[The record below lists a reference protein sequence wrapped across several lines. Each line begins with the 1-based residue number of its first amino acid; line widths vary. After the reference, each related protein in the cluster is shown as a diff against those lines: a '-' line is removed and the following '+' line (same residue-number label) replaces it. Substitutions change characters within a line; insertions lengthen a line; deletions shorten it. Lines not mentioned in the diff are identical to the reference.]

1 MPSKKLLILLCFIAS
16 TQAFSQFADDD
27 FYYGFSGGLN
37 YSAVSEVQ
45 TTLIRPVFSESTYSA
60 SDKNKLGYNLS
71 AFVYLR
77 FPNSK
82 FAIQPA
88 IGYVKRGGQFS
99 YSDIESLEY
108 DIHFDYSYVHI
119 SPIFKFY
126 TAEGFNILFGPQL
139 GFIINRSGL
148 RYESNM
154 PELGPDLQIQQS
166 LREVLKGNSVASFVI
181 GVGYDLPMGIGVDA
195 QLQLGLTDTIETLAN
210 GFYFIENKNISS
222 SLQFTFSYAIPF
234 FK

>member
-1 MPSKKLLILLCFIAS
+1 MPLKRIFLLLGLILSIEAS
-16 TQAFSQFADDD
+16 AQFEADN

-37 YSAVSEVQ
+37 YSAISEVQ
-45 TTLIRPVFSESTYSA
+45 TSLIRPIFSEA
-60 SDKNKLGYNLS
+60 SYTATDKNKIGYNLS

-88 IGYVKRGGQFS
+88 IGYVRKGGQFS

-108 DIHFDYSYVHI
+108 TIDFNYSYIHI
-119 SPIFKFY
+119 SPLFKFY
-126 TAEGFNILFGPQL
+126 TAEGFNIIFGPQL

-148 RYESNM
+148 AYSSNM

-166 LREVLKGNSVASFVI
+166 LREVIKGNSVASIVI
-181 GVGYDLPMGIGVDA
+181 GMGYDLPMGVGVDA
-195 QLQLGLTDTIETLAN
+195 QFQLGMSDAIETLAN
-210 GFYFIENKNISS
+210 GFYFVENKNIASS
-222 SLQFTFSYAIPF
+222 IQLTISYAIPF
-234 FK
+234 YK